1 MSQYSLLSLVFS
13 KLNLCSYKSYN
24 FFTPLFF
31 LMTVVSY
38 GASTELDAVNS
49 ILMSVGESP
58 VNTLS
63 VQSPEVVIAQKTLQQ
78 VCREILTEGW
88 KFNTETQYPITL
100 DSNDHCIIPN
110 NVLQIDLNRFR
121 HPDAFDTIR
130 KTDNGVQK
138 LYDLHDH
145 TYAFTN
151 TSGGKI
157 YVDIIWM
164 ITFEEIPQ
172 TFRDYITVRAS
183 RIASNRMVNNPQA
196 AELIAQDEAQARAVA
211 LEYDTNQGDYNIFNN
226 QEGRTNASTVYR
238 PYQVLQRR

>member
-1 MSQYSLLSLVFS
+1 
-13 KLNLCSYKSYN
+13 
-24 FFTPLFF
+24 
-31 LMTVVSY
+31 MTVSY

-78 VCREILTEGW
+78 VCREILSEGW

-100 DSNDHCIIPN
+100 NTNDEVVIPA

-130 KTDNGVQK
+130 KTDNGIQK

-145 TYAFTN
+145 TYKFTN

-164 ITFEEIPQ
+164 IEFGDIPQ
-172 TFRDYITVRAS
+172 VFRDYITVRAA
-183 RIASNRMVNNPQA
+183 RIASNRMVNNPEA
-196 AELIAQDEAQARAVA
+196 AELIAQDEAQARATA

-238 PYQVLQRR
+238 PYKVLQRR

>member
-1 MSQYSLLSLVFS
+1 MASI
-13 KLNLCSYKSYN
+13 
-24 FFTPLFF
+24 
-31 LMTVVSY
+31 SY

-63 VQSPEVVIAQKTLQQ
+63 VQSPEVAIAQKTLQQ
-78 VCREILTEGW
+78 VCREILSEGW

-100 DSNDHCIIPN
+100 DSNNECIIPN
-110 NVLQIDLNRFR
+110 NVLQIDLNRYR

-130 KTDNGVQK
+130 KTHNGVQK

-145 TYAFTN
+145 TFEFTN

-157 YVDIIWM
+157 YVDVVWM
-164 ITFEEIPQ
+164 LDFNDIPQ
-172 TFRDYITVRAS
+172 VFQDYITVRAS

-196 AELIAQDEAQARAVA
+196 AELISADEAQARAVA
-211 LEYDTNQGDYNIFNN
+211 LEYDTVQGDYNIFNN

-238 PYQVLQRR
+238 PYKVLQRR

>member
-1 MSQYSLLSLVFS
+1 MA
-13 KLNLCSYKSYN
+13 NI
-24 FFTPLFF
+24 
-31 LMTVVSY
+31 SY

-63 VQSPEVVIAQKTLQQ
+63 VQSPEVAIAQKTLQQ
-78 VCREILTEGW
+78 VCREILAEGW

-100 DSNDHCIIPN
+100 DSNNHCIIPN
-110 NVLQIDLNRFR
+110 NVLQIDLNRYR

-130 KTDNGVQK
+130 KTDNGIQK

-145 TYAFTN
+145 TFEFTN
-151 TSGGKI
+151 TSGDKI

-164 ITFEEIPQ
+164 IDFNDIPQ
-172 TFRDYITVRAS
+172 VFQDYITIRAS

-196 AELIAQDEAQARAVA
+196 AELISADEAQARAVA
-211 LEYDTNQGDYNIFNN
+211 LEYDTVQGDYNIFNN

-238 PYQVLQRR
+238 PYKVLQRR

>member
-1 MSQYSLLSLVFS
+1 MA
-13 KLNLCSYKSYN
+13 NI
-24 FFTPLFF
+24 
-31 LMTVVSY
+31 SY

-63 VQSPEVVIAQKTLQQ
+63 VQSPEVAIAQKTLQQ
-78 VCREILTEGW
+78 VCREILAEGW

-100 DSNDHCIIPN
+100 DTNKHCIIPN
-110 NVLQIDLNRFR
+110 NVLQMDLNRFR

-130 KTDNGVQK
+130 KKDSGVSK

-145 TYAFTN
+145 TFEFTN
-151 TSGGKI
+151 TSDGKI
-157 YVDIIWM
+157 YVDVIWM
-164 ITFEEIPQ
+164 IDFDDIPQ
-172 TFRDYITVRAS
+172 VFQDYITVRAS

-211 LEYDTNQGDYNIFNN
+211 LEYDTVQGDYNIFNN

-238 PYQVLQRR
+238 PYKVLQRR